1 MLVEASVRIN
11 RRDFDA
17 VIFDLDGVL
26 TDTAGVHAAAWKTVF
41 DAFLQRWA
49 EQQGRAFQPFDIH
62 SDYLAYVDGR
72 PRYDGVRSF
81 LAARGI
87 QLPEGSEHDGE
98 DAETVRA
105 LGDRKSQLFR
115 QELKKGIRA
124 ASGAEVLL
132 KKLRQM
138 GIAIAVA
145 SSSENCAAI
154 LRAAGLDRLIDA
166 RIDGLDAE
174 ELGLPGKPDAALF
187 LEAARRLGIQPP
199 RAVLLEDALAGVE
212 AGRRGGFGRVIGVD
226 RGHQADALREHG
238 ADNIVQS
245 LLQVEVVDT

>member
-1 MLVEASVRIN
+1 MLVEAAVTIN

-17 VIFDLDGVL
+17 AIFDVDSVL

-49 EQQGRAFQPFDIH
+49 EQHGRAFQPFDIH
-62 SDYLAYVDGR
+62 SDYLRYVDGR

-81 LAARGI
+81 LAARNI
-87 QLPEGSEHDGE
+87 QLPEGSEHDGD

-115 QELKKGIRA
+115 QELKKGINA

-132 KKLRQM
+132 KRFRQV

-154 LRAAGLDRLIDA
+154 LRAARLDLLIDA

-174 ELGLPGKPDAALF
+174 KLGLPGKPDPALF
-187 LEAARRLGIQPP
+187 LEAAGRLGVQLS
-199 RAVLLEDALAGVE
+199 RAVLFEDAVAGVE

-226 RGHQADALREHG
+226 RGHQADALRERG

>member
-1 MLVEASVRIN
+1 MLVEAAVTIN

-26 TDTAGVHAAAWKTVF
+26 TDTAGGHAAAWKTVF

-49 EQQGRAFQPFDIH
+49 ERHGQAFQPFDIH
-62 SDYLAYVDGR
+62 SDYLRYVDGR

-81 LAARGI
+81 LAARNI
-87 QLPEGSEHDGE
+87 QLPEGSEHDGD

-115 QELKKGIRA
+115 QELKKGINA

-132 KKLRQM
+132 KRFRQV

-154 LRAAGLDRLIDA
+154 LRAARLDLLIDA

-174 ELGLPGKPDAALF
+174 ELGLPGKPDPVLF
-187 LEAARRLGIQPP
+187 LEAAGRLGIQPSCT
-199 RAVLLEDALAGVE
+199 VLFEDAVGWRRSRPARRLRTRDRRRSRPSG
-212 AGRRGGFGRVIGVD
+212 GRAARARCG
-226 RGHQADALREHG
+226 
-238 ADNIVQS
+238 
-245 LLQVEVVDT
+245 